1 MFTENVLPHLVKCF
15 ELLFRGDDRT
25 FATDPLP
32 MFCIFGR
39 GANRSSR
46 PSHTRLLSALLIG
59 DSSRAAPL
67 NRAFTRWRWLA
78 LVGVAGRSVWEQRG
92 GSSELDISGLLEK
105 LRPYCPPLP
114 TTVRPT
120 RPAEGAAASVA
131 IANRSTL
138 TPPPP
143 PPPGSQELLD
153 QPFQSAE
160 SPPPAAV
167 AVEGSAAAA
176 AAVEVPAA
184 AAEASAPEA
193 VVDASA

>member
-143 PPPGSQELLD
+143 GSQELLD